1 MELVL
6 TKDAQKLV
14 AVAYKEY
21 LEKRKSGVD
30 KTNSKHFS
38 CSEIHEKYFNDF
50 SLRDYKETV
59 AEMCRAFN
67 CSMYMDGGFM
77 LNDFAIVYME
87 NRFKNGIKDVLSFLS
102 QFIP

>member
-1 MELVL
+1 MELNL
-6 TKDAQKLV
+6 TKDAQKLI
-14 AVAYKEY
+14 AAAYKEY
-21 LEKRKSGVD
+21 LEKRKSGID
-30 KTNSKHFS
+30 KTNAKYFS
-38 CSEIHEKYFNDF
+38 AKELHKKYFNDF
-50 SLRDYKETV
+50 ALQDYKETV

-87 NRFKNGIKDVLSFLS
+87 NRFKKGLTDAVSFLA

>member
-1 MELVL
+1 MELNL

-14 AVAYKEY
+14 AAAYKEY

-30 KTNSKHFS
+30 KTNA
-38 CSEIHEKYFNDF
+38 KYFTYKELYKKYFSDF
-50 SLRDYKETV
+50 TQRDYTETV
-59 AEMCRAFN
+59 AEMCRAFD
-67 CSMYMDGGFM
+67 CSMYRDGSFM

-87 NRFKNGIKDVLSFLS
+87 NRFKKGLTDAVSFLA

>member
-14 AVAYKEY
+14 AAAYKEY

-30 KTNSKHFS
+30 KTNAKHFT
-38 CSEIHEKYFNDF
+38 CKELHERYFADF
-50 SLRDYKETV
+50 SSRDYKETV
-59 AEMCRAFN
+59 AEMCRAFH

-87 NRFKNGIKDVLSFLS
+87 NRFKNGLTDALSFLA